1 MYHVECI
8 DIHKDHPLFG
18 YLDRACLCSNN
29 MRNVANFYIRNLMTG
44 LGKDPSARTENEV
57 GVIQTVYIAVPQINA
72 VLREKYELK
81 ARNIRED
88 TALSDEERERK
99 LKDLRCAQF
108 SVPDAQH
115 WFASYSLLD
124 AVFKYTDNPD
134 YRSFHSHVIQ
144 NAIRDCCESWMSYFK
159 SLSTYSPSSAHTGKP
174 RIPGYKKSGGRST
187 AVFSNIACSI
197 KHQRLFFPK
206 CEEEGSTSAKR
217 PSLDVSALPRSSKEK
232 LIEVR
237 AVPYY
242 GIYRIQIVTDD
253 GLKEEDFLPKEND
266 IIDSDGR
273 SSGVMMMDLGLENF
287 AAIADNRGNDPI
299 VIKGGALKA
308 LNQWSSKRIS
318 FLTSEL
324 MKGHDTKTYHPPETK
339 QIQSIRRKRDNI
351 MRDTFYKT
359 AHFICRTMRQRGLD
373 YLIVGHSPGAKQGID
388 IGHKNNQAFVQI
400 PYGKFISILQTVC
413 VKYSVRLILQEES
426 YTSKAC
432 FGKRD
437 HIPTYGEDDN
447 RLVSF
452 SGERIKRGVYLQD
465 DGKLINADI
474 NAAVNIGRKYDER
487 IFPEDDDCEYLYG
500 TVLSVTVRDV
510 LRASQEYHRTESD
523 PGQTGQRASVC
534 PVSA

>member
-1 MYHVECI
+1 
-8 DIHKDHPLFG
+8 
-18 YLDRACLCSNN
+18 
-29 MRNVANFYIRNLMTG
+29 
-44 LGKDPSARTENEV
+44 
-57 GVIQTVYIAVPQINA
+57 
-72 VLREKYELK
+72 
-81 ARNIRED
+81 
-88 TALSDEERERK
+88 
-99 LKDLRCAQF
+99 
-108 SVPDAQH
+108 
-115 WFASYSLLD
+115 
-124 AVFKYTDNPD
+124 
-134 YRSFHSHVIQ
+134 
-144 NAIRDCCESWMSYFK
+144 
-159 SLSTYSPSSAHTGKP
+159 
-174 RIPGYKKSGGRST
+174 
-187 AVFSNIACSI
+187 
-197 KHQRLFFPK
+197 
-206 CEEEGSTSAKR
+206 
-217 PSLDVSALPRSSKEK
+217 
-232 LIEVR
+232 
-237 AVPYY
+237 
-242 GIYRIQIVTDD
+242 
-253 GLKEEDFLPKEND
+253 
-266 IIDSDGR
+266 
-273 SSGVMMMDLGLENF
+273 MDLGLENF

-339 QIQSIRRKRDNI
+339 QIHFIRRKRDNI

-388 IGHKNNQAFVQI
+388 IGHRNNQAFVQI

-474 NAAVNIGRKYDER
+474 NAAVNIGRKYDEC

-500 TVLSVTVRDV
+500 TVLSMTVRDV